1 MISGFL
7 LFVGQLG
14 LFLNNCFRFLSCIVG
29 PAWRNSG
36 PGEKLRA
43 KCMWAT
49 HPFLKH
55 MASLDVL
62 SQLRGKLKILWL
74 DTNLNSYGNFIFFL
88 QLLDDVVN
96 HYNE

>member
-43 KCMWAT
+43 K
-49 HPFLKH
+49 FLKH